1 MELSRK
7 INLYLVVVVA
17 VAVAHAGLAVATS
30 LRFRADVE
38 RVANEY
44 LPSVR
49 AAEELEIALLEQR
62 GYVASHLL
70 ADGDVKWLQQLRGR
84 EGSFSRWLAEARRT
98 SFTDI
103 EIEMLNDLERLYADY
118 VAVRDD
124 VVATYQRG
132 EISKAKA
139 MLLDDLARKHEA
151 AYLICEQYID
161 INNHYADQAVA
172 DSRQHVRVQLWLT
185 IVAVTAS
192 MLFGGVAAATFHRRV
207 LWPLRQLSRELPP
220 STGET
225 PSDESG
231 GRTAAMNAPADDLQ
245 MLGEGL
251 RRLMRDV
258 AATRSSLHSRQ
269 QELAN
274 AERLA
279 SVGKLAA
286 SVAHEIRN
294 PLTAIK
300 VWLFTLRRSMAG
312 QPELGRSFDQIA
324 EEIQRLENV
333 VHSFLEF
340 ARPPVP
346 KPRAERVDLLIQ
358 KAGELVQ
365 HRLREQGARLEIS
378 LAEDLPNAWVDTEQ
392 ARQVLLNL
400 LNNALDAMPSGGVVR
415 VEATSGERCGVG
427 MLRIAVRDEGGG
439 LTEETQRRLF
449 EPFHTTKVHGTGLG
463 LAIAGSIMASQG
475 GAITLEHTSS
485 QGTEFAIWIPQA
497 ASVSIVAP
505 VAEQGA
511 MS

>member
-30 LRFRADVE
+30 LRFRSDVE

-70 ADGDVKWLQQLRGR
+70 ADGDVKWLQELRGR
-84 EGSFSRWLAEARRT
+84 ERSFDRWLAEARRT
-98 SFTDI
+98 SFTDV
-103 EIEMLNDLERLYADY
+103 EIEMLNELERLYADY
-118 VAVRDD
+118 VALRDE

-139 MLLDDLARKHEA
+139 MLLNDLARKHEA
-151 AYLICEQYID
+151 AYVICERYI
-161 INNHYADQAVA
+161 
-172 DSRQHVRVQLWLT
+172 
-185 IVAVTAS
+185 
-192 MLFGGVAAATFHRRV
+192 
-207 LWPLRQLSRELPP
+207 
-220 STGET
+220 
-225 PSDESG
+225 
-231 GRTAAMNAPADDLQ
+231 
-245 MLGEGL
+245 
-251 RRLMRDV
+251 
-258 AATRSSLHSRQ
+258 
-269 QELAN
+269 
-274 AERLA
+274 
-279 SVGKLAA
+279 
-286 SVAHEIRN
+286 
-294 PLTAIK
+294 
-300 VWLFTLRRSMAG
+300 
-312 QPELGRSFDQIA
+312 DQIA

-365 HRLREQGARLEIS
+365 HRLRELGARLEVS

-415 VEATSGERCGVG
+415 VAAAFGERSGTG

-485 QGTEFAIWIPQA
+485 HGTEFAIWIPQA
-497 ASVSIVAP
+497 PSASTVAV

-511 MS
+511 VS